1 MEKLFE
7 QNMMK
12 LFEILKKPGIQIA
25 LLIASMA
32 IVSGVGWA
40 FYLTQIPPEQ
50 PIQVP
55 HKVHVN
61 LQIPCLYCH
70 PGAWRQASAGLPTVK
85 KCWAYHGTKKKDDG
99 GAVKRRAT
107 ELRKLGSY

>member
-32 IVSGVGWA
+32 IVSGAGWA
-40 FYLTQIPPEQ
+40 FYQTQIPPEQ
-50 PIQVP
+50 PIQFP

-70 PGAWRQASAGLPTVK
+70 PGAWRQASAELPTLQQ
-85 KCWAYHGTKKKDDG
+85 CSACRGQ
-99 GAVKRRAT
+99 
-107 ELRKLGSY
+107 LRKYRGWAGDPRPAE